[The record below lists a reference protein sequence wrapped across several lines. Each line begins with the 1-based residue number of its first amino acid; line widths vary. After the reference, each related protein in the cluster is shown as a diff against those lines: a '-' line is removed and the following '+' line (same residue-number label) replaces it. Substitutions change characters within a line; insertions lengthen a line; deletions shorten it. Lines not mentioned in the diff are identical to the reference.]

1 MTDQDFETML
11 FNESS
16 KTATLFVA
24 RAVTDLDAM
33 LGEGYAVANPA
44 VLAQWIA
51 VAGSQMV
58 TLQQLHGA
66 NGLATQIE
74 RLGAM
79 ADAIEDGVPLMGYTT
94 WGCIDLV
101 AASTG
106 EMSKRYGFVY
116 VDRDDAGNGTLAR
129 TRKKS
134 FWWYKKVIASNGED
148 LA

>member
-16 KTATLFVA
+16 QTATLFVA

-33 LGEGYAVANPA
+33 LGEGYAVANPT
-44 VLAQWIA
+44 VLAQWLA

-74 RLGAM
+74 RLAGM
-79 ADAIEDGVPLMGYTT
+79 AEAIEASA
-94 WGCIDLV
+94 V
-101 AASTG
+101 AAH
-106 EMSKRYGFVY
+106 
-116 VDRDDAGNGTLAR
+116 AGR
-129 TRKKS
+129 MQ
-134 FWWYKKVIASNGED
+134 
-148 LA
+148 

>member
-16 KTATLFVA
+16 KTATVFVA

-44 VLAQWIA
+44 VLAQWLA

-79 ADAIEDGVPLMGYTT
+79 ADAIEAS
-94 WGCIDLV
+94 
-101 AASTG
+101 AAAAH
-106 EMSKRYGFVY
+106 
-116 VDRDDAGNGTLAR
+116 AGR
-129 TRKKS
+129 MQ
-134 FWWYKKVIASNGED
+134 
-148 LA
+148 